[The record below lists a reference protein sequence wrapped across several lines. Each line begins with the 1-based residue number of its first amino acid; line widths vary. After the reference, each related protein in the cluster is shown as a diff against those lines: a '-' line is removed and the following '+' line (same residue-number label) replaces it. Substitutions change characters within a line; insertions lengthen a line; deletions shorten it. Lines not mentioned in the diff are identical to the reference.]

1 MKDLMS
7 GIYTR
12 NGEEFVFEYK
22 TDLSIKEK
30 DIFVMNVC
38 DTIIGSDY
46 HSLLK
51 DLIFD
56 FQIVSIFT
64 DIDLSEIKNADDTI
78 DWVESFIKETNV
90 VDIVKPSLKEGLL
103 NELEKAI
110 DANIEYRTG
119 IHKNILHEAVSSLI
133 KTLEEK
139 IEGVDTKAMMDMA
152 SALSGLNDELTVDKL
167 VQSYID
173 SGVLNSK

>member
-1 MKDLMS
+1 MKDLMK

-51 DLIFD
+51 DLIID

-78 DWVESFIKETNV
+78 DWVESFIEETNV

-103 NELEKAI
+103 DELEKAI
-110 DANIEYRTG
+110 DVNIEYRTG
-119 IHKNILHEAVSSLI
+119 IHKNILHEAVSGLI

-139 IEGVDTKAMMDMA
+139 IEGVDTGAMMDMA
-152 SALSGLNDELTVDKL
+152 NALSGLNGELTIDKL

>member
-1 MKDLMS
+1 MKEMT

-12 NGEEFVFEYK
+12 NGEEFVFKYK

-51 DLIFD
+51 DLIID

-64 DIDLSEIKNADDTI
+64 DIDLSGIKDTDDTI

-90 VDIVKPSLKEGLL
+90 VDIVKPNLKNGLL
-103 NELEKAI
+103 DEIEKAI
-110 DANIEYRTG
+110 DVNIEYRTG
-119 IHKNILHEAVSSLI
+119 IHKNILHEAVSGLI

-152 SALSGLNDELTVDKL
+152 NALSGLNGELTIDNL

-173 SGVLNSK
+173 SGILNDK

>member
-1 MKDLMS
+1 MKDLMK

-12 NGEEFVFEYK
+12 NGEEFTFEYK

-51 DLIFD
+51 ELIFD

-64 DIDLSEIKNADDTI
+64 DIDLSEVKNTDDTI

-90 VDIVKPSLKEGLL
+90 VDVVKPSLKEGLL
-103 NELEKAI
+103 DELEKAI
-110 DANIEYRTG
+110 DNNIEYRTG
-119 IHKNILHEAVSSLI
+119 IHKNILHEAISGLI

-139 IEGVDTKAMMDMA
+139 IEGVDTRAMMDMA
-152 SALSGLNDELTVDKL
+152 KALSGMSGELTTDNL
-167 VQSYID
+167 LQSYIN
-173 SGVLNSK
+173 SGILEKK

>member
-1 MKDLMS
+1 MKDLMK

-64 DIDLSEIKNADDTI
+64 DVDLSEIKNADDTI
-78 DWVESFIKETNV
+78 DWVESFIEETNI
-90 VDIVKPSLKEGLL
+90 VDIVKPNLKKGLL
-103 NELEKAI
+103 DELEKAI

-119 IHKNILHEAVSSLI
+119 IHKNILHEALSGLI

-139 IEGVDTKAMMDMA
+139 IEGVDTKAMMDVA
-152 SALSGLNDELTVDKL
+152 GVLSGLSGELTTDNI
-167 VQSYID
+167 VQSYIN
-173 SGVLNSK
+173 SGILNSK

>member
-1 MKDLMS
+1 MKNLMS

-30 DIFVMNVC
+30 DIFAMNVC

-51 DLIFD
+51 DLVFD
-56 FQIVSIFT
+56 FQIISSFT
-64 DIDLSEIKNADDTI
+64 NIDLSEIKNTDDTI
-78 DWVESFIKETNV
+78 DWVESFIEETNI
-90 VDIVKPSLKEGLL
+90 VDIVKPNLKEGLL
-103 NELEKAI
+103 DELEKAI
-110 DANIEYRTG
+110 DTNIEYRTG
-119 IHKNILHEAVSSLI
+119 IHKNILHEALSSLV

-139 IEGVDTKAMMDMA
+139 IGGVDAEAMMDMA
-152 SALSGLNDELTVDKL
+152 SALSGLNGELTTDNL
-167 VQSYID
+167 IQSYIS
-173 SGVLNSK
+173 SGILKDK